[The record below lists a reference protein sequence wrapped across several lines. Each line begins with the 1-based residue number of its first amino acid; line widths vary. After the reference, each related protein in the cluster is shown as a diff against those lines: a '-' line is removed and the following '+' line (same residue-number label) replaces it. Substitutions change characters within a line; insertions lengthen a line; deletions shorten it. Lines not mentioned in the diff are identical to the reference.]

1 MISEIEITGFK
12 SLEKTKLRL
21 GHLNLFI
28 GTNAS
33 GKSNFFDALRVLQGI
48 AYGFTIN
55 EVLNGKPKSATS
67 EVWTGLRGGSAHAA
81 FRTRNVAEPDEA
93 PSFFE
98 AAVISFK
105 VHIADATRS
114 TLEYEIAFSPKSHS
128 VTQESLS
135 ENGKPLY
142 STTETNPDRPY
153 ITARINKRV
162 GKGQPPV
169 FEFDRSRCL
178 LHQVH
183 GHQGCPAE
191 TRKAIDLC
199 VKALSNS
206 QRIDPSPSILR
217 EYSQARIVTRMG
229 ERGENFA
236 ALINT
241 IIGDEVN
248 TLIGNDDLKSA
259 YLSWLRQLTPTELD
273 DIAVLHGA
281 LGEPLFAVKENG
293 ISYPAPIL
301 SDGTL
306 RFAAITAAFFQ
317 PDFPGILTI
326 EEIENGIHPSRLRL
340 LVELLKSQSTQTQ
353 QIMAT
358 THSPIVLAW
367 LQESDYDTTFF
378 CKRDE
383 QSGASIILPL
393 SEIPNFLDI
402 ARKHPIT
409 DLFAE
414 GWLEGAL

>member
-81 FRTRNVAEPDEA
+81 FRTRRVAGP
-93 PSFFE
+93 FE
-98 AAVISFK
+98 TPRFLGLLETTAISFK
-105 VHIADATRS
+105 VHIAVTTCS
-114 TLEYEIAFSPKSHS
+114 TLEYDISFSPVSHS

-135 ENGKPLY
+135 ENGKSLY
-142 STTETNPDRPY
+142 STTETKPHQPY
-153 ITARINKRV
+153 ISARINKK

-183 GHQGCPAE
+183 GHQNCPPE

-199 VKALSNS
+199 VKSLSNS
-206 QRIDPSPSILR
+206 QRIDPLPALLR
-217 EYSQARIVTRMG
+217 EYAQAQLVTRMG

-241 IIGDEVN
+241 IIADEK
-248 TLIGNDDLKSA
+248 LKSA
-259 YLSWLRQLTPTELD
+259 YLSWLRQLTPIELD

-281 LGEPLFAVKENG
+281 LGEPLFAVKEG
-293 ISYPAPIL
+293 AIPYPAPIL

-317 PDFPGILTI
+317 PDFPSILTI

-367 LQESDYDTTFF
+367 LQESDYGTTFF

-393 SEIPNFLDI
+393 SEIPNFLNI